1 MKLGETLKILFICGL
16 LSLVANVV
24 GTKYNFVEAIPG
36 MLLLIA
42 LAFIGIL
49 AWQSITRRYSRR
61 SVRSNPRL
69 YPDLPLSAHSSL
81 YQQCR
86 R

>member
-42 LAFIGIL
+42 LAFIGIWL
-49 AWQSITRRYSRR
+49 GKVLPGGIPGVAYVVTLGCILTYPSL
-61 SVRSNPRL
+61 PRQ
-69 YPDLPLSAHSSL
+69 PLSAVP
-81 YQQCR
+81 
-86 R
+86 